1 MNNYCL
7 PIASKVRGRAFA
19 FLLWFILPLGMLHAV
34 PSQSGARPADSP
46 QLELGRYQLS
56 VTREGRLVRSR
67 DGWATVEDIS
77 RPTPELSGVPGV
89 TGVQGFV
96 RIAAVAED
104 PHNYRRFAAVGADDL
119 YLSTDAGTT
128 WEALSIKNRPTI
140 NGSLKFTAVAI
151 SPHNPD
157 HLLLG
162 TSYNG
167 FFETTDRGRSFG
179 RLSSGRAFAFMDRG
193 AGFHEEIGAV
203 RYDPNDRNL
212 MYFELAFGG
221 GSYSFRRNTGEVKSV
236 SDPDMVS
243 FMNGSADP
251 GWKELAADDTD
262 SHRTDSRDTAD
273 GATPDLDDRD
283 GRDVRDEHAALR
295 RSRAADRSGIYVA
308 AHRAR
313 GNLLSEYLDLINAHG
328 MNSIVVDFKDDF
340 GMLRYHSTNE
350 TARAAGA
357 VRPLFDAPE
366 LLRAAHERDIYV
378 IARVVVFQD
387 PRLYAYDNHRY
398 ALWDARLDR
407 PWGVYRETDE
417 GQRRVESWVDPYSE
431 FVHEYNVQIAREI
444 QGLGVDEIQFDYI
457 RFPSDGATRDI
468 LERHRGENT
477 DRVAALSTFLAKA
490 REAVEIPIGVDVYGF
505 NAWFRTVYLGQDI
518 EEMARYVDVISPMLY
533 PSHFPRSFH
542 GELEYLDWAEFL
554 YREGSARSTVIG
566 RGVLIR
572 PYIQAFLI
580 GSELQFSTP
589 YYRDYLLRQ
598 LQGARAGGASG
609 FTLWNASGRY
619 YMIGEPL
626 LPYTRPAAPA
636 EEQPE
641 NAPTQ
646 EEGGRQ

>member
-1 MNNYCL
+1 MMNNYCL
-7 PIASKVRGRAFA
+7 PTPSKARGRAFA
-19 FLLWFILPLGMLHAV
+19 FLLWFILPFGVLHAV
-34 PSQSGARPADSP
+34 PSQPGFRPADSP
-46 QLELGRYQLS
+46 RLELGRYELS
-56 VTREGRLVRSR
+56 VTREGRLFRSR

-77 RPTPELSGVPGV
+77 RPAAGLSGIPGV
-89 TGVQGFV
+89 SGVQGFV
-96 RIAAVAED
+96 RIAAVAQA
-104 PHNYRRFAAVGADDL
+104 PNNHLRFAAVGADDL
-119 YLSTDAGTT
+119 YLTTDAGNT
-128 WEALSIKNRPTI
+128 WEALNIKARPTI

-167 FFETTDRGRSFG
+167 FFETTDRGSSFT

-193 AGFHEEIGAV
+193 AGFHEEIGALQ
-203 RYDPNDRNL
+203 YDPNDHTL

-221 GSYSFRRNTGEVKSV
+221 GSYSFRRSTGEVKLV
-236 SDPDMVS
+236 SDPELVS
-243 FMNGSADP
+243 FVNGSADSRWEQP
-251 GWKELAADDTD
+251 VADPTG
-262 SHRTDSRDTAD
+262 SHRTKRTGSRDTAG
-273 GATPDLDDRD
+273 GATPDLVAHDQQ
-283 GRDVRDEHAALR
+283 AAFR
-295 RSRAADRSGIYVA
+295 RGRAADRTGVYIA

-313 GNLLSEYLDLINAHG
+313 GDLLAEYLDLVVEHG

-350 TARAAGA
+350 TARAAA
-357 VRPLFDAPE
+357 ALRPLFDATE
-366 LLRAAHERDIYV
+366 LLRVAHERDIYV

-398 ALWDARLDR
+398 ALWDSRLDR
-407 PWGVYRETDE
+407 PWGVYRTTDE
-417 GQRRVESWVDPYSE
+417 GQRRIESWVDPYSE

-444 QGLGVDEIQFDYI
+444 QDLGVDEIQFDYI

-505 NAWFRTVYLGQDI
+505 NAWYRTVYLGQDI

-542 GELEYLDWAEFL
+542 GEHEYLDWAEFL
-554 YREGSARSTVIG
+554 YREGSARSTEIG

-589 YYRDYLLRQ
+589 YYREYLLRQ
-598 LQGARAGGASG
+598 LQGALAGGASG

-619 YMIGEPL
+619 YMVGEPL
-626 LPYTRPAAPA
+626 LPYTRPATPA
-636 EEQPE
+636 ERAEPAEREPAQEQ
-641 NAPTQ
+641 
-646 EEGGRQ
+646 GGR